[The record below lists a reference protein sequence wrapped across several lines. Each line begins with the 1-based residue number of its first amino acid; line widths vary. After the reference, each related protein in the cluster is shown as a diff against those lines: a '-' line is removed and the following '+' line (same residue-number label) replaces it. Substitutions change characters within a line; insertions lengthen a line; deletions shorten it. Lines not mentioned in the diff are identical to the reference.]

1 MSELRDDIARFVRQ
15 VRLEVEQQ
23 EEREEEQMDE
33 CETDSESF
41 SFQDLQPRQTHQ
53 ELLRL
58 IYKVEKEDHM
68 WLQSLDD
75 GCVCF
80 QGAQCQCS
88 PVQDCEEELEG
99 GEEEELEGGEEEEL
113 EGGEEEELEEELECG
128 EEEWFQAPAD
138 VSVCFVCFQEECR
151 CLQPEDGEEERPR
164 DPPPDDLL
172 DYEDELALEAQARQ
186 LHHSPYTVGRFCG

>member
-1 MSELRDDIARFVRQ
+1 MGVFAFRELSASVPRCRTVRRSWRAEI
-15 VRLEVEQQ
+15 V
-23 EEREEEQMDE
+23 
-33 CETDSESF
+33 CPNCPT
-41 SFQDLQPRQTHQ
+41 
-53 ELLRL
+53 
-58 IYKVEKEDHM
+58 
-68 WLQSLDD
+68 
-75 GCVCF
+75 CVW
-80 QGAQCQCS
+80 
-88 PVQDCEEELEG
+88 
-99 GEEEELEGGEEEEL
+99 EEELEGGEEEEL